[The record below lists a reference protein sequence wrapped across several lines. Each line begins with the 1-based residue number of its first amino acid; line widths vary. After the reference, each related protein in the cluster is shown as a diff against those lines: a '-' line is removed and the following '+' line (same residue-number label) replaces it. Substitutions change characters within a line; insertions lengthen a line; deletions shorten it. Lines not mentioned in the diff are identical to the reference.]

1 MFEEKN
7 PKGIN
12 RRYEVQ
18 FYGGLKNK
26 REMMSW
32 LHELFSDLKEQGILA
47 EFIIRDFY

>member
-1 MFEEKN
+1 MFEEID
-7 PKGIN
+7 PKAIN

-32 LHELFSDLKEQGILA
+32 LHDLFSDLKQQYIVA
-47 EFIIRDFY
+47 EFVIRDFY